1 VDENDKI
8 MQWLRERW
16 VYARMIVSTELDQE
30 EQRFLS
36 AEFRAQLPLGA
47 GMVGWYESEH
57 AALLAAKAFTIE
69 REREI
74 AEAREDVRRMTSRR
88 DEMKQRCSCEA
99 IMAQPEWFDVW
110 ASDERI
116 LALVQAQL
124 STLLVG
130 VRTDADEWKEDG
142 SGLTEE
148 V

>member
-1 VDENDKI
+1 MD
-8 MQWLRERW
+8 
-16 VYARMIVSTELDQE
+16 VYDCGGYIRVANGPALMATVSEP
-30 EQRFLS
+30 
-36 AEFRAQLPLGA
+36 AP
-47 GMVGWYESEH
+47 
-57 AALLAAKAFTIE
+57 AAAWSAAKAFTIE